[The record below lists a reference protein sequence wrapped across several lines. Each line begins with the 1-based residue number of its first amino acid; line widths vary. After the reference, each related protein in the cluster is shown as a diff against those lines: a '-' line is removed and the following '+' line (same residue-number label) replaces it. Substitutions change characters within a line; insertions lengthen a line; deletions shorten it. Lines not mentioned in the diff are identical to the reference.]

1 MLKDMKRL
9 SFALI
14 LLTTVSLHAQMVDVV
29 PATPV
34 ARLVQS
40 LAGAASADVRSFYA
54 PAGFSLAWTRTG
66 RPTPQAQAVIAIL
79 ENAASKGLDA
89 ADYDAGQWTSR
100 VNALRTDNALAAFDV
115 ALTTAVMRYAS
126 DLRIGRVRPDTVEFA
141 LDVDGNKLYLPL
153 FASRV
158 VTAGDV
164 NAVFASVEPQHA
176 DYRRLLTALA
186 KYRRI
191 AAESQNDA
199 PLPLVAKLAPGS
211 EYEGLVQLAT
221 ILRRNGDLTVEFKGT
236 RYEGALVDAVKHF
249 QARHGLDADGVIG
262 KTTFAQLATP
272 ASKRV
277 DQIEL
282 ALERWRWI
290 PAQFA
295 GPAILVNIP
304 EFKLTARDGNA
315 DNGKELTMR
324 VVVGKAD
331 RHETPVFDG
340 DIKHVVFRPS
350 WSVPPNIQ
358 RHEIL
363 PKIEKDHGY
372 LAAHNYE
379 LVDNA
384 GRSAGSHVD
393 ADTVRRVKNGSLR
406 VRQTAGTH
414 NALGLVKFLFPN
426 DNHVYL
432 HSTPQQSL
440 FARSRRDFSH
450 GCIRVEDP
458 AELAA
463 WVLRAQPE
471 WNETKIAAAMNGKRD
486 DVYVKV
492 QRPISVVLFYATAIA
507 QENGDVH
514 FVEDIYGHDVQLA
527 KVLAPAA
534 GRGAAVMVAA
544 K

>member
-1 MLKDMKRL
+1 MLEDMKRL

-14 LLTTVSLHAQMVDVV
+14 LLTTVSLHAQMVDVAA
-29 PATPV
+29 ATPV
-34 ARLVQS
+34 ARLVQP
-40 LAGAASADVRSFYA
+40 LAGVASADVRSFYA
-54 PAGFSLAWTRTG
+54 PAGYSLAWTRNG
-66 RPTPQAQAVIAIL
+66 RPTPQAQAVIALL

-89 ADYDAGQWTSR
+89 ADYDAGQWASR
-100 VNALRTDNALAAFDV
+100 VNALRNDNALASFDV
-115 ALTTAVMRYAS
+115 ELTTAVMRYAS
-126 DLRIGRVRPDTVEFA
+126 DLRIGRVRPDSVEFA
-141 LDVDGNKLYLPL
+141 LDVDDNKLYLPL

-158 VTAGDV
+158 ATANDV
-164 NAVFASVEPQHA
+164 NAVLASIEPQHT

-199 PLPLVAKLAPGS
+199 PLPLVAKLAPGA
-211 EYEGLVQLAT
+211 EYEGLAQLAT

-249 QARHGLDADGVIG
+249 QSRHGLDADGVIG

-277 DQIEL
+277 GQIEL

-304 EFKLTARDGNA
+304 EFKLTARDGNE
-315 DNGKELTMR
+315 DLTMR
-324 VVVGKAD
+324 VVVGKAAG
-331 RHETPVFDG
+331 HQTPVFDG

-384 GRSAGSHVD
+384 GRSTGSQVD
-393 ADTVRRVKNGSLR
+393 ADTIRRVKNGSLR
-406 VRQTAGTH
+406 VRQTAGNH

-426 DNHVYL
+426 DNNVYL
-432 HSTPQQSL
+432 HSTPQQAL

-486 DVYVKV
+486 DVWVKV
-492 QRPISVVLFYATAIA
+492 QRPVSVVLFYATAIA

-527 KVLAPAA
+527 KVLAPAQ
-534 GRGAAVMVAA
+534 RGAAVMVAA

>member
-1 MLKDMKRL
+1 MLEDMKKL
-9 SFALI
+9 SFVLI
-14 LLTTVSLHAQMVDVV
+14 LLTTVSIHAQMVDVA

-54 PAGFSLAWTRTG
+54 PAGYLLAWTRNG

-115 ALTTAVMRYAS
+115 ALTTAMMRYAS
-126 DLRIGRVRPDTVEFA
+126 DLRIGRVRPDSVEFA
-141 LDVDGNKLYLPL
+141 LDVDDNKLYLPL

-158 VTAGDV
+158 VAAGDV

-211 EYEGLVQLAT
+211 EYAGIAQLAT
-221 ILRRNGDLTVEFKGT
+221 ILRRNGDLTSGFSGT

-272 ASKRV
+272 ASQRV
-277 DQIEL
+277 EQIEL

-290 PAQFA
+290 PAQFD

-304 EFKLTARDGNA
+304 EFKLTARDG
-315 DNGKELTMR
+315 DESLTMR

-372 LAAHNYE
+372 LARNRYE

-384 GRSAGSHVD
+384 GRSAGTAVD
-393 ADTVRRVKNGSLR
+393 ADTIRRIKNGSLR

-432 HSTPQQSL
+432 HSTPQQAL

-471 WNETKIAAAMNGKRD
+471 WTEEKIAAAMNGKRD

-534 GRGAAVMVAA
+534 GRGAAVLVAA

>member
-1 MLKDMKRL
+1 MLEDMKKL

-14 LLTTVSLHAQMVDVV
+14 LLTTVSLHAQTVGVA
-29 PATPV
+29 PATP
-34 ARLVQS
+34 AAKLVQS
-40 LAGAASADVRSFYA
+40 LAVAASDDVRAFYG
-54 PAGFSLAWTRTG
+54 PAGYSLAWTRNG
-66 RPTPQAQAVIAIL
+66 RPTPQAQAVIALL
-79 ENAASKGLDA
+79 ENAAAKGLEA
-89 ADYDAGQWTSR
+89 ADYDGGQWGSR
-100 VNALRTDNALAAFDV
+100 VNALRNDNALATFDV
-115 ALTTAVMRYAS
+115 DLTSAVMHYAS
-126 DLRIGRVRPDTVEFA
+126 DLRIGRVRPDSVEFA
-141 LDVDGNKLYLPL
+141 LESNQDQLHLPS
-153 FASRV
+153 FAARLA
-158 VTAGDV
+158 TANDV
-164 NAVFASVEPQHA
+164 NAVVASIEPQHA
-176 DYRRLLTALA
+176 DYRRLLIALA

-211 EYEGLVQLAT
+211 EYAGIAQLTT
-221 ILRRNGDLTVEFKGT
+221 ILRRNGDLTSGFNGT

-262 KTTFAQLATP
+262 RTTFAQLATP

-277 DQIEL
+277 EQIEF
-282 ALERWRWI
+282 ALERWRWM
-290 PAQFA
+290 PSQFA

-304 EFKLTARDGNA
+304 EFKLTARDG
-315 DNGKELTMR
+315 KEELTMR
-324 VVVGKAD
+324 VVVGKAAG
-331 RHETPVFDG
+331 HQTPVFDG

-363 PKIEKDHGY
+363 PKIEQDHGY
-372 LAAHNYE
+372 LAAHRYE

-384 GRSAGSHVD
+384 GRSAGSQVD
-393 ADTVRRVKNGSLR
+393 GDTIRRIRNGSLR

-426 DNHVYL
+426 DNNVYL
-432 HSTPQQSL
+432 HSTPQQAL

-492 QRPISVVLFYATAIA
+492 QRPVSVVLFYATAIA

-527 KVLAPAA
+527 KVLAPA

>member
-1 MLKDMKRL
+1 MKKL
-9 SFALI
+9 SFVLI
-14 LLTTVSLHAQMVDVV
+14 LLTTVSIHAQMVDVA

-54 PAGFSLAWTRTG
+54 PAGYLLAWTRNG

-115 ALTTAVMRYAS
+115 ALTTAMMRYAS
-126 DLRIGRVRPDTVEFA
+126 DLRIGRVRPDSVEFA
-141 LDVDGNKLYLPL
+141 LDVDDNKLYLPL

-158 VTAGDV
+158 VAAGDV

-211 EYEGLVQLAT
+211 EYAGIAQLAT
-221 ILRRNGDLTVEFKGT
+221 ILRRNGDLTSGFSGT

-272 ASKRV
+272 ASQRV
-277 DQIEL
+277 EQIEL

-290 PAQFA
+290 PAQFD

-304 EFKLTARDGNA
+304 EFKLTARDG
-315 DNGKELTMR
+315 DESLTMR

-372 LAAHNYE
+372 LARNRYE

-384 GRSAGSHVD
+384 GRSAGTAVD
-393 ADTVRRVKNGSLR
+393 ADTIRRIKNGSLR

-432 HSTPQQSL
+432 HSTPQQAL

-471 WNETKIAAAMNGKRD
+471 WTEEKIAAAMNGKRD

-534 GRGAAVMVAA
+534 GRGAAVLVAA